1 MKVKTRSIKAGLVGA
16 LFAAS
21 AFAACGGNAGG
32 ATSQAGTGFTTMID
46 NPWMP
51 LAPGDRWVYR
61 DINVGGPRQRDLVT
75 VTPDTKQLANGVTA
89 RVVHDVALEKG
100 KPVEDTLDYYAQDSR
115 GNVWYLGEDTKELKS
130 GKVVSTEGSFEAG
143 VDGAKGGIVMQAHPR
158 VGMSYRQEQYAG
170 HAEDRAKVLA
180 VDSQAEVPSGHY
192 SPALLTSETSPLE
205 PKVLELKF
213 YGRGVGQVLALTAS
227 GGNEREEL
235 VSFHSG
241 G

>member
-1 MKVKTRSIKAGLVGA
+1 MRVKARTIKAGLLAALVAAGA
-16 LFAAS
+16 V
-21 AFAACGGNAGG
+21 AACGGDAGG
-32 ATSQAGTGFTTMID
+32 ASTRAGAGFTTRID

-75 VTPDTKQLANGVTA
+75 VTANTKQLANGVTA

-100 KPVEDTLDYYAQDSR
+100 KPVEDTLDFYAQDSQ
-115 GNVWYLGEDTKELKS
+115 GNVWYLGETTKELKN
-130 GKVVSTEGSFEAG
+130 GTLVSTEGSFEAG

-158 VGMSYRQEQYAG
+158 AGMSYRQEHYSG

-192 SPALLTSETSPLE
+192 SPALLTSETSRLE

-235 VSFHSG
+235 VSFHHG
-241 G
+241 

>member
-1 MKVKTRSIKAGLVGA
+1 MKVKARTIKAGLVAVLAAAGA
-16 LFAAS
+16 V
-21 AFAACGGNAGG
+21 AACGGDAGG
-32 ATSQAGTGFTTMID
+32 ASTRAGAGFTTRID

-75 VTPDTKQLANGVTA
+75 VTANTKQLANGVTA

-100 KPVEDTLDYYAQDSR
+100 KPVEDTLDFYAQDSQ
-115 GNVWYLGEDTKELKS
+115 GNVWYLGEDTKELKK
-130 GKVVSTEGSFEAG
+130 GKVISTDGSFEAG

-158 VGMSYRQEQYAG
+158 AGMSYRQEQYSG
-170 HAEDRAKVLA
+170 HAEDRARVLA

-192 SPALLTSETSPLE
+192 SPVLLTSETSPLE

-235 VSFHSG
+235 VSFHHG
-241 G
+241 